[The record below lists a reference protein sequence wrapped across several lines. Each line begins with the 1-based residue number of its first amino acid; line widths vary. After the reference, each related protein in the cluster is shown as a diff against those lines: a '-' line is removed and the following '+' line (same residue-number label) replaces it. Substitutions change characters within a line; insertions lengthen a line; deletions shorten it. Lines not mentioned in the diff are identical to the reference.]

1 MSDSAQPASIITAD
15 QIQQELALLGGLK
28 SRVTGTA
35 EHERLIA
42 HIEQQL
48 TVAGLD
54 VHSDTLSFTRWAP
67 SSANSSGLQIA
78 GTQIPIASVFPYSG
92 ITGPDG
98 TTGVLVSLGGPV
110 PAWKRAQ
117 GKVAVVEVRN
127 FGLPFSAIVDTWD
140 GDASWPVMRNPL
152 IASSLAGIG
161 LARARK
167 AGVKAVIFVWRN
179 ISDDN
184 ARGQYV
190 PFTFDY
196 QGIPAVFVSG
206 EAGEAVLAGARDGKQ
221 ACVTLDYRLIPEATT
236 RTIWTIVEGSSRPDE
251 TVLIVTHTDG
261 VNAVEENG
269 HIAVVAMA
277 RAAALDPPERTTVF
291 VFTSGHLR
299 IPAVTSK
306 GQATTRFL
314 SDHPEVW
321 AGGVGRR
328 RAVAG
333 LAVEHLGAREF
344 VDDPDANELRATGRI
359 EPELL
364 YATTPELAHL
374 ARQEW
379 RSDDDAVPRISKPSP
394 LIHFGEGEPL
404 LHAGIPAISLV
415 TAPQYLLAEKAD
427 DETNLVDNT
436 ALHRQVDNFE
446 RIYRQISSERVTD
459 FGQVNNPTGL
469 KRLRGA
475 ASLLKTVAASKL
487 SGQLRR

>member
-1 MSDSAQPASIITAD
+1 M
-15 QIQQELALLGGLK
+15 GRLK

-42 HIEQQL
+42 HIEDQL
-48 TVAGLD
+48 TGAGLD

-67 SSANSSGLQIA
+67 SRDISSGLQIA

-98 TTGVLVSLGGPV
+98 TTGALVSLRGPA
-110 PAWKRAQ
+110 PTWKKAQ

-127 FGLPFSAIVDTWD
+127 FAFPFSAVIDTW
-140 GDASWPVMRNPL
+140 GDDAPWPVMRNPL
-152 IASSLAGIG
+152 IASSLAGLG
-161 LARARK
+161 LARALK

-184 ARGQYV
+184 ARGQYI

-196 QGIPAVFVSG
+196 LGIPAIFVSG
-206 EAGEAVLAGARDGKQ
+206 KAGEAVLAGARDGQQ
-221 ACVTLDYRLIPEATT
+221 ACVVLDYELIPEATT
-236 RTIWTIVEGSSRPDE
+236 RTIWTTVEGSSRPDE

-269 HIAVVAMA
+269 HIATVAMA
-277 RAAALDPPERTTVF
+277 RAAALDPPERTAVF
-291 VFTSGHLR
+291 VFTSGHMR

-321 AGGVGRR
+321 AGGVGQR

-344 VDDPDANELRATGRI
+344 VDEPEANELRATGRI

-379 RSDDDAVPRISKPSP
+379 RSDNGALPRISKPSP

-415 TAPQYLLAEKAD
+415 TAPQYLLAEKVDNVAD
-427 DETNLVDNT
+427 LVDNAT
-436 ALHRQVDNFE
+436 LHRQVDNFA
-446 RIYRQISSERVTD
+446 RLYRQMSSTRIVD

-469 KRLRGA
+469 ARLKGA
-475 ASLLKTVAASKL
+475 VSLLKTLAATKV
-487 SGQLRR
+487 SGLLRR